1 MFANNVAVSTQ
12 IENLHKQLEYHK
24 NCDILTGLNN
34 RQIFYDKVSKRLN
47 TDGKKIMLCV
57 DIEKFSFINSIYGI
71 KIGDKI
77 LCSIASDLQRKFMEP
92 EYILGRMAGDVFAIF
107 TNADNQEK
115 VIETVFMI
123 FTALPVPMEVTP
135 AIGICPSDK
144 STTVNFLYDGAV
156 MALRSIKKNYFKHV
170 AYFNNATR
178 KKMQEAQEL
187 LSDSSKALA
196 NGEFKLYFQPKC
208 NMNNGE
214 IVGAE
219 ILVRW
224 EHPQKGIISPGKFI
238 PLFEES
244 GFIERL
250 DTYIWE
256 KAVQWLRS
264 RIDNDK
270 TIIPVSVNI
279 SRIDVIDIDVY
290 KILTGL
296 VEKYDINPELLELEI
311 TESIYVDKSEQ
322 IINLSAKL
330 MDYGFNVLIDDFGSG
345 YSSLN
350 ILKDIKA
357 NILKIDMRFLE
368 SGSKKGRDIIESVVH
383 MGQWLDMVIIPEGV
397 EKQEQVDF
405 LRKIGCIYAQGFFY
419 YRPMEDKVFEELI
432 DFSPP
437 IDGSK

>member
-1 MFANNVAVSTQ
+1 MFANDVAVLAQ
-12 IENLHKQLEYHK
+12 LENLQKQLEYHK

-178 KKMQEAQEL
+178 KKMQEA
-187 LSDSSKALA
+187 
-196 NGEFKLYFQPKC
+196 
-208 NMNNGE
+208 
-214 IVGAE
+214 
-219 ILVRW
+219 
-224 EHPQKGIISPGKFI
+224 
-238 PLFEES
+238 
-244 GFIERL
+244 
-250 DTYIWE
+250 
-256 KAVQWLRS
+256 
-264 RIDNDK
+264 
-270 TIIPVSVNI
+270 
-279 SRIDVIDIDVY
+279 
-290 KILTGL
+290 
-296 VEKYDINPELLELEI
+296 
-311 TESIYVDKSEQ
+311 
-322 IINLSAKL
+322 
-330 MDYGFNVLIDDFGSG
+330 
-345 YSSLN
+345 
-350 ILKDIKA
+350 
-357 NILKIDMRFLE
+357 
-368 SGSKKGRDIIESVVH
+368 
-383 MGQWLDMVIIPEGV
+383 
-397 EKQEQVDF
+397 
-405 LRKIGCIYAQGFFY
+405 
-419 YRPMEDKVFEELI
+419 
-432 DFSPP
+432 
-437 IDGSK
+437 